1 MVNDGVNTYMTYHDK
16 DLAAGDWIYDESTV
30 SKDPD
35 TGEVTI
41 EFDISDD
48 VKSLLEQEGAIDLSE
63 DGYGLRLVMLIESVG
78 AEYAPAVKADGRFD
92 ITVTAV
98 YTE

>member
-16 DLAAGDWIYDESTV
+16 DLPDWIYNESTV
-30 SKDPD
+30 SKDPV

-41 EFDISDD
+41 ELDISDE
-48 VKSLLEQEGAIDLSE
+48 VKYLLEQDGAIDLSE

-78 AEYAPAVKADGRFD
+78 AEFAPNVEADGRFD
-92 ITVTAV
+92 ITVTEV
-98 YTE
+98 YTK